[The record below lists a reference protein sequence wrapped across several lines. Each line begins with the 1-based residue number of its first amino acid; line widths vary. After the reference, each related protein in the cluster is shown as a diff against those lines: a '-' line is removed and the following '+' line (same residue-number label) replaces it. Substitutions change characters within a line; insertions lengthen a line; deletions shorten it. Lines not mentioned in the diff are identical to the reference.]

1 MMKYY
6 LYKGLFALLGRL
18 PWTMLRGVSRALAFL
33 LERVVRYRYVVV
45 KSNLSRSFPSY
56 TPAEIERTISEFYY
70 YLVFQFLSSPKLLS
84 LSAEQI
90 KREHLL
96 VEGIEIFGELKAQGH
111 PITIILMG
119 HYGNWELF
127 SAGQIYFNDFGIQQD
142 QLYRPLKDEA
152 IDRVQREM
160 RSAFGSDCTP
170 KADIGRKLIGLM
182 RGESQEGRT
191 FAFIADQTPG
201 RDGKVGLWV
210 HFLNQPTAFLDG
222 AERLARKFRLPVVY
236 MDVERLADTR
246 YIGRMKLLSRE
257 PHTLAEHEL
266 TRMYVAE
273 LERTISRAPAYWLWS
288 HRRWKHTP
296 PADVAQTIVNAERH
310 GEG

>member
-1 MMKYY
+1 MKYY
-6 LYKGLFALLGRL
+6 IYKGLFALLARF
-18 PWTMLRGVSRALAFL
+18 PWFMLRGMSRSLALL
-33 LERVVRYRYVVV
+33 LGRVVRYRYAVV
-45 KSNLSRSFPSY
+45 KGNLSRSFPDY
-56 TPAEIERTISEFYY
+56 TQTEIERTISEFYY

-90 KREHLL
+90 KREHLF

-127 SAGQIYFNDFGIQQD
+127 SAGQIYFSDFGIQQD
-142 QLYRPLKDEA
+142 QLYRPLKDDA

-170 KADIGRKLIGLM
+170 KAEIGRKLIGLM
-182 RGESQEGRT
+182 KGESQKGRT

-201 RDGKVGLWV
+201 KDGKVGVWV
-210 HFLNQPTAFLDG
+210 NFLNQPTAFLDG
-222 AERLARKFRLPVVY
+222 AERLARKYRLPVVY
-236 MDVERLADTR
+236 MDVERLTDTR

-266 TRMYVAE
+266 TCMYVEE

-296 PADVAQTIVNAERH
+296 PENMTSAVMNIKHHD
-310 GEG
+310 